1 MDRSSIRLGYSRN
14 RCRHPHK
21 AEGIERGIGYVALAI
36 YKYKRINPGTSLFWM
51 NGIIFAFG
59 AYVID
64 WKIII
69 LAVVCQWISTRIIN
83 WIHQFLP
90 EVGLSTRLAQ
100 KVILYTCKSD
110 LTNLTKYGNLGRT
123 TYIK

>member
-51 NGIIFAFG
+51 NGIIFAF

-83 WIHQFLP
+83 WIHQFPPRSRSINPL
-90 EVGLSTRLAQ
+90 GA